1 MIDLPENEILEN
13 EKPKWLTRV
22 IDVATKNNNQT
33 SLNDFNTKV
42 EKNTATNN
50 ANTTGENDQKE
61 NSSATNDDDM
71 VNYKVGRLVMSIL
84 REFQVA
90 NLLDRFEKVLVQNIN
105 HPDIPPDVLPSS
117 TKPDIKVTEHTFR
130 KHIPENSEKHIPDK
144 SDKNGNRICRNEH
157 SFNYFLFIIIVYLI
171 RVR

>member
-22 IDVATKNNNQT
+22 IDVATKTSNQT
-33 SLNDFNTKV
+33 LLNDPNTKV
-42 EKNTATNN
+42 EKNAATNS
-50 ANTTGENDQKE
+50 ANTAGENGQKE
-61 NSSATNDDDM
+61 NSSATNDDEM

-105 HPDIPPDVLPSS
+105 NPDTPPAVLPLSS
-117 TKPDIKVTEHTFR
+117 TQDSKVTEHTFR
-130 KHIPENSEKHIPDK
+130 KRIPENSEKDIPDK
-144 SDKNGNRICRNEH
+144 GDKNGNRICRNEH
-157 SFNYFLFIIIVYLI
+157 SFNYLFS
-171 RVR
+171 